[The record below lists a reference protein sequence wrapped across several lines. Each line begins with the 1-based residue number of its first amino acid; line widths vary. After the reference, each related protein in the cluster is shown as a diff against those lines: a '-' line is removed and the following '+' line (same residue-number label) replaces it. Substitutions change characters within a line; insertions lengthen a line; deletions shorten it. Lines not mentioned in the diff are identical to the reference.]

1 MGKNK
6 RCAPTKASIVPLT
19 YLQSN
24 IALRSATIHLAT
36 WLAARH
42 FILQFYLARM
52 SVVLAELHYLPS
64 IAYFK
69 QLLTADALLLDAHEH
84 YHKQTYRNR
93 ALILTA
99 QGPQPLTVPVVD
111 GARAAK
117 VRTSEIE
124 IDYRQNWRHRHLRT
138 MQTAYGASPYFSYYV
153 DYLQDIYGQKHA
165 RLWDL
170 NLALLHLL
178 LRCLRWPLSIELTTE
193 YLTPTPSLIH
203 VAANLPLDKRDFLT
217 PKGSSNELEPDSPSY
232 RPYPQVFGTA
242 FVPGLSVLDLLFMQG
257 PAAGQFL

>member
-1 MGKNK
+1 MYV
-6 RCAPTKASIVPLT
+6 RYFTLLIYLAVMSIVLT
-19 YLQSN
+19 
-24 IALRSATIHLAT
+24 
-36 WLAARH
+36 
-42 FILQFYLARM
+42 
-52 SVVLAELHYLPS
+52 ELHYLPS
-64 IAYFK
+64 IAYFQ

-93 ALILTA
+93 CLVLTA

-117 VRTSEIE
+117 VRTSDIE

-138 MQTAYGASPYFSYYV
+138 LQTAYGASPYFSYYV
-153 DYLQDIYGQKHA
+153 DYLLDIYGQKPT

-178 LRCLRWPLSIELTTE
+178 LRCLRWPLPIELTIE
-193 YLTPTPSLIH
+193 YLSPINSPTYRF
-203 VAANLPLDKRDFLT
+203 ANLPLDRRDFLS
-217 PKGSSNELEPDSPSY
+217 PKGPVIMPTPDSPSC

-242 FVPGLSVLDLLFMQG
+242 FVPDLSMLDLLFMQG
-257 PAAGQFL
+257 PAARQFL